1 MNMLI
6 QKNHYAHFWARAQTF
21 ALMGLVAVTMMAF
34 FIDPAWAGGTVKTS
48 VSTFTCSVLDIVVV
62 VGRVI
67 VTIAIFIFGYQVSFG
82 GKRPTE
88 AAPVLVGGLIIG
100 IAGEIATFFVPA
112 ATCVAAAP

>member
-1 MNMLI
+1 MNLLI
-6 QKNHYAHFWARAQTF
+6 QEQHRKHFWARAQMF

-34 FIDPAWAGGTVKTS
+34 FIDPAWAGSTVEKS
-48 VSTFTCSVLDIVVV
+48 VSTFTCQVLDIVQI

-100 IAGEIATFFVPA
+100 IAGELAAFFVPNTA
-112 ATCVAAAP
+112 ACT